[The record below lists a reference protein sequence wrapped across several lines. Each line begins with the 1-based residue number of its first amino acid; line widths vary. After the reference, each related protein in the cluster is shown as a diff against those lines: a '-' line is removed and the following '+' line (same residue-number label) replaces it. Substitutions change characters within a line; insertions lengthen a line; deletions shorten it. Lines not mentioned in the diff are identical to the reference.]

1 MPNHERNPDGSAR
14 HRASAM
20 DRARRWHTA
29 DPDPDDRARLLSLID
44 EQDRSAIDGLF
55 DGRLHFGTAG
65 LRAPVGVGPN
75 RMNRLM
81 SAITALATARVLM
94 EQAGT
99 DPVGPVV
106 VAHDAR
112 RGSREFAAEITDA
125 LCASGLD
132 AMTISGPAPTPLA
145 AFAVRHLDASAGMVV
160 TASHNPA
167 RDNGIKVYWSDGAQI
182 APPVDRQISDAM
194 DNLFEDLW
202 SGGQMIGP
210 HGSPRGPVKD
220 LGSVEEGTPLVEA
233 YLSEAAGLPR
243 SEGHHPVV
251 VAYTA
256 LHGVGADL
264 LELAIRRMQ
273 SVELVPVA
281 SQREPDPLFPT
292 VEFPNPEEP
301 GAMREVLELADAVS
315 ADLAIANDPD
325 ADRLAIAA
333 PAEEGGWQVLSG
345 DETGALLAH
354 HLFTLTSDTD
364 DRLVATTVVSSRLL
378 GSMARADGVH
388 FEETLT
394 GFKWLCRPALEHPE
408 WTQVLI
414 YEEALGY
421 ATSVHWPGTRT
432 GSPPRWWRSTGTTTG
447 VIRKDRLGP
456 ADDLAER
463 HGAHVTA
470 NGSRRLDGPDARD
483 RLDGLA
489 AELVAHPPTT
499 LGGNRVSDSDQPAG
513 DVLRLWLTDGTRV
526 VLRPSGTEPKFKY
539 YCEAIE
545 PVGTDRDSRAARRRA
560 RLRLRKIER
569 DLEALF
575 GSA

>member
-1 MPNHERNPDGSAR
+1 
-14 HRASAM
+14 M
-20 DRARRWHTA
+20 DRARRWHAA

-354 HLFTLTSDTD
+354 HLFTLTSDID

-421 ATSVHWPGTRT
+421 AIGPLARDKDGITAAVVAVDLARQLASSGRT
-432 GSPPRWWRSTGTTTG
+432 VW
-447 VIRKDRLGP
+447 DLL
-456 ADDLAER
+456 DDLAER

-560 RLRLRKIER
+560 RLRLRRIER
-569 DLEALF
+569 DLVALF

>member
-1 MPNHERNPDGSAR
+1 
-14 HRASAM
+14 M
-20 DRARRWHTA
+20 DRARRWHAA

-65 LRAPVGVGPN
+65 LRAAVGVGPN

-273 SVELVPVA
+273 SVELVQVA

-421 ATSVHWPGTRT
+421 AIGPLARDKDGITAAVVAVDLARQLASSGRT
-432 GSPPRWWRSTGTTTG
+432 VW
-447 VIRKDRLGP
+447 DLL
-456 ADDLAER
+456 DDLAER

-560 RLRLRKIER
+560 RLRLRRIER
-569 DLEALF
+569 DLVALF

>member
-1 MPNHERNPDGSAR
+1 
-14 HRASAM
+14 M
-20 DRARRWHTA
+20 DRARRWHAA

-194 DNLFEDLW
+194 DNLFVDLW

-210 HGSPRGPVKD
+210 HGAARGRMED

-264 LELAIRRMQ
+264 LELALGRMQ
-273 SVELVPVA
+273 SVELVQVA

-354 HLFTLTSDTD
+354 HLFTLTSDID

-421 ATSVHWPGTRT
+421 AIGPLARDKDGITAAVVAVDLARQLASSGRT
-432 GSPPRWWRSTGTTTG
+432 VW
-447 VIRKDRLGP
+447 DLL
-456 ADDLAER
+456 DDLAER